1 MEASHFIPAS
11 RIGKPGRHNKFRDQN
26 SLLNQSSAKI
36 LLIDDSVISY
46 LGRYPE
52 IWKKYFSSHTL

>member
-26 SLLNQSSAKI
+26 SLLNQSSD
-36 LLIDDSVISY
+36 LVWWMFWTRTS
-46 LGRYPE
+46 
-52 IWKKYFSSHTL
+52 

>member
-36 LLIDDSVISY
+36 LLIVDSIISN
-46 LGRYPE
+46 LGRYTE
-52 IWKKYFSSHTL
+52 IWKKIFPIITL

>member
-36 LLIDDSVISY
+36 LRIVDSIISN
-46 LGRYPE
+46 LGRYTE
-52 IWKKYFSSHTL
+52 IWKKIFPIITL